1 MAANKIYTVV
11 KDGEELDKVKTLA
24 AAKKLADAEGAEV
37 YSDGRCV
44 YQASVEVSEGTE
56 TGALKD
62 SVSVGGAEDPLE
74 KEDKTNPT
82 PAAEDKKA
90 ASVKYRLKALMNVR
104 EKPNGRIKD
113 TLPEGTVVEVLLIEN
128 DWLHLVDGSFI
139 LYGRGEWAEKIG

>member
-62 SVSVGGAEDPLE
+62 SASVAGESLE
-74 KEDKTNPT
+74 KEDKTDPA

-128 DWLHLVDGSFI
+128 DWLHLADGSFI
-139 LYGRGEWAEKIG
+139 LYGHGEWAERIG